1 MCVASFYLFNPL
13 SVALTAFAGQVTIVV
28 VDRCRRAIVV
38 TIITIVALTTVGG
51 PPSLVRWHRRHRY
64 VGM

>member
-28 VDRCRRAIVV
+28 VDHCRRAIVV

-51 PPSLVRWHRRHRY
+51 PLSLVQWHCCRRY
-64 VGM
+64 VSM